1 MKTKSKLM
9 IALGISSLLVL
20 ASAFF
25 LFNFTVNRIYVP
37 EGYSL
42 LLRYK
47 GPILFGSATQAK
59 PGMWAEE
66 GEVGIL
72 KELRGPG
79 RHYYCPV
86 WWERTLVPDV
96 EIASGEVGVVTCK
109 LGESQ
114 ETGQFLVDG
123 EVGQTTKKGVLRKVL
138 SQGRYRIN
146 PYGYDVNVVKEVR
159 TPTGGE
165 NSTDKVSGWVTIP
178 TGYVGVV
185 TNLTDNPITK
195 GLRGV
200 QDKVL
205 QPGLYPVNP
214 KEQQIDIV
222 EVGYRETSVKI
233 QSSKTMEEI
242 TKSEESKDLID
253 YDFNGGIS
261 FPSNDGF
268 KITIDFT
275 AVWGLSPEQ
284 APKAI
289 RDFGNINLV
298 ESKVI
303 IPQIESISRNNGS
316 EYSAVQLLVG
326 KEREEFQNKLLKEF
340 HDVLK
345 GKNIGLIYGLVRHI
359 YIPKEV
365 RQPIQL
371 SFIADEL
378 KLTREQE
385 KETAKAEAGLKE
397 AERNVEF
404 ETTKVKAET
413 GKLYAEKVADGEKV
427 AAELAADTKRLV
439 AAIEKDSAELE
450 SQTKVVL
457 GTAKTNG
464 TKMNQE
470 AKANKF
476 KLGVEAFGSNNA
488 YNSWIF
494 ATGLPEKIDLRLF
507 YAGQG
512 TMWTDLKEAMK
523 VVIPANPA
531 GNSVN
536 PPVPPK

>member
-1 MKTKSKLM
+1 MKTKLM

-20 ASAFF
+20 ASAYF
-25 LFNFTVNRIYVP
+25 LFNFTVNRFYVP

-47 GPILFGSATQAK
+47 GPILFGSAIQAK

-96 EIASGEVGVVTCK
+96 EIASGEVGIVTCK
-109 LGESQ
+109 LGETL
-114 ETGQFLVDG
+114 ETDQFLVDG

-146 PYGYDVNVVKEVR
+146 PYGYDVNVVKEVK
-159 TPTGGE
+159 TPTGGV

-178 TGYVGVV
+178 TGFVGVV

-289 RDFGNINLV
+289 RDFGNISLV

-413 GKLYAEKVADGEKV
+413 GKLYAEKVADGEKI
-427 AAELAADTKRLV
+427 AAEMAADTKRLV

-523 VVIPANPA
+523 VVIPASPT
-531 GNSVN
+531 GNTVN
-536 PPVPPK
+536 LPVLPK